1 MTDEVQIGT
10 EWVPRFGM
18 LEVSP
23 QRAALIRGLFELAA
37 FVADHPEVPL
47 PDVRVNIFPGGE
59 DYVADVAIVND
70 VAESLGVTAGFGAF
84 GHYRAVRR
92 FGPVEVQSVAI
103 SHEAMEAHR
112 AHMSY
117 SDNVQPDEAVRAG
130 GSR

>member
-1 MTDEVQIGT
+1 MTDEVQAGT

-18 LEVSP
+18 LEVSAD
-23 QRAALIRGLFELAA
+23 QAALIRGLFELAA

-47 PDVRVNIFPGGE
+47 PDVRVNIFPSGD
-59 DYVADVAIVND
+59 DYAADVEIVNEI
-70 VAESLGVTAGFGAF
+70 AGSLGVTAGITGF

-103 SHEAMEAHR
+103 THEAMEAHR

-117 SDNVQPDEAVRAG
+117 SDSVRPDAAVGAG
-130 GSR
+130 ESR